1 MSDIVSKI
9 QQNISEILQ
18 FLQICENVKMS
29 IRQMLRDIGME
40 KIDAE
45 KLIAQAIAQSL
56 IKGQNVQISAEEA
69 EKILEKV
76 KKLSV

>member
-9 QQNISEILQ
+9 QQNINEILQ
-18 FLQICENVKMS
+18 FIQICENVKMA

-40 KIDAE
+40 KVDAE

-56 IKGQNVQISAEEA
+56 IKGQNIQISSEEA

-76 KKLSV
+76 KKLNV

>member
-9 QQNISEILQ
+9 QQNINEILQ
-18 FLQICENVKMS
+18 FIQICENVKMA

-40 KIDAE
+40 RMDAE

-56 IKGQNVQISAEEA
+56 IKGQNIQISSEEA

>member
-9 QQNISEILQ
+9 QQNINEILQ
-18 FLQICENVKMS
+18 FIQICENVKMA
-29 IRQMLRDIGME
+29 IRQMLRDVGME
-40 KIDAE
+40 RMDAE

-56 IKGQNVQISAEEA
+56 IKGQNIQISSEEA

>member
-9 QQNISEILQ
+9 QQNINEILQ
-18 FLQICENVKMS
+18 FIQICENVKMA
-29 IRQMLRDIGME
+29 IKQMLRDVGME
-40 KIDAE
+40 KVDAE

-56 IKGQNVQISAEEA
+56 IKGQNIQISSEEA

-76 KKLSV
+76 KKLNV